1 MSASTV
7 ANPAAAV
14 NSNSPSL
21 SQGSRRRTV
30 TVMEK
35 KSSNFERV
43 EEGGGGVSE
52 PVRNEEGRDLSHTIR
67 GETPLDRERNLSSSV
82 QVKKGLGDST
92 ISPRRKKVVSRSPAK
107 PLWRTLLSVFAK
119 NLVLLLVLVGLVQMI
134 RNLALQSRDGVVSSD
149 IEDRIAEVEKFLKT
163 TTKMMQVQVEVV
175 ERKIESEVGGL
186 RREITKKV
194 EEKGVK
200 YETELKRLEAKADEL
215 GKSFAELKDS
225 GILTKEDFDRF
236 LDDFKKN
243 NVDGSEKE
251 ISLDDIRAFAKEIV
265 EKEIEKHAADGLGMV
280 DYALASGGGWVLD
293 HSEPFM
299 HTKGSGWLPFR
310 NQYGAH
316 RDAQRVLEPSF
327 GEPGKCFPLQGRS
340 GYVVIK
346 LRTAII
352 PEAVTVEHVSKSV
365 AYDRSSAPK
374 DIRVSGWYQTSE
386 AIAASGGADLSRQ
399 DEKKMFM
406 LSEFVYDLD
415 RSSAQTFKVD
425 SGENRIVNTVRFDFD
440 SNHGGPHM
448 CIYRLRVHG
457 HEPDSVAISES
468 EL

>member
-7 ANPAAAV
+7 TN
-14 NSNSPSL
+14 PSL
-21 SQGSRRRTV
+21 SMGSRRRTV
-30 TVMEK
+30 AVMEK

-52 PVRNEEGRDLSHTIR
+52 PVRNEGGRDLSHTIR
-67 GETPLDRERNLSSSV
+67 EETSLDRERNISSSV
-82 QVKKGLGDST
+82 QVKKSLVDST
-92 ISPRRKKVVSRSPAK
+92 ISPRRKKVVSRSPEK

-119 NLVLLLVLVGLVQMI
+119 NFVLLLVLVGLVQMI
-134 RNLALQSRDGVVSSD
+134 WKLALQSGDG
-149 IEDRIAEVEKFLKT
+149 FLGT

-186 RREITKKV
+186 RREFSKKV

-200 YETELKRLEAKADEL
+200 YETELKKLEAKADEL
-215 GKSFAELKDS
+215 GKSFGELKGN
-225 GILTKEDFDRF
+225 GIVTKEDFDRF
-236 LDDFKKN
+236 LDEFKKN
-243 NVDGSEKE
+243 NNADGSEKE
-251 ISLDDIRAFAKEIV
+251 FSLDDIRAFAKEIV

-280 DYALASGGGWVLD
+280 DYALASGGGRVLD
-293 HSEPFM
+293 HSEPFT
-299 HTKGSGWLPFR
+299 HAKGSVH
-310 NQYGAH
+310 Q
-316 RDAQRVLEPSF
+316 DAQRVLEPSF
-327 GEPGKCFPLQGRS
+327 GEPGKCFPLQGRN
-340 GYVVIK
+340 GYMVIK
-346 LRTAII
+346 PRTAII

-374 DIRVSGWYQTSE
+374 DCRVSGWYQTSE
-386 AIAASGGADLSRQ
+386 AIAAGGGADLSRQ

-415 RSSAQTFKVD
+415 RSNAQTLKVD
-425 SGENRIVNTVRFDFD
+425 SGEKRIVNMVRFDFD
-440 SNHGGPHM
+440 SNHGASHM

-468 EL
+468 DL